1 VPGGVVGDAW
11 SARLT
16 AAVAAGQGAYAA
28 LTDWL
33 ERTYLPRAAAVD
45 GVGREAYARAL
56 RRFLGSSPDLDETVR
71 WGWDEVRALRAR
83 MEAAARRLDP
93 DRPLGEVL
101 HALQTEPAYAA
112 PDADAFVARMVERQ
126 DAALRA
132 LDGVHFDVP
141 AGIRRLDVRRAPH
154 GSPPGAWYMPP
165 SEDLSRP
172 GAVWY
177 SVPDGPQPMW
187 DEVSTAYH
195 EGFPGHHLQVG
206 LQVALRENLCRV
218 HRVAYGYSGFAEGW
232 ALYAEELMG
241 ELGYYERPEYEL
253 GMLANQMMRACRVVF
268 DVGAH
273 THQPIPADAPFHPGE
288 RWSFE
293 LGVELMMDYGGMTRP
308 TAESEV
314 ARYLGWPGQAPS
326 YKLGQRVM
334 LDTRREHLARGGH
347 APRLPL
353 ARAGLRQRGPG
364 PAAGP
369 GARRDPPLVNVR
381 GGALDDAQ
389 ALALRVAA
397 AFGCPCVVALG
408 RAPSPGDD
416 PPLRYLAWTGLPPT
430 VQEMGR
436 VPVSWSP
443 DALVLASGAAL
454 VVEDARRDARTAG
467 LALVAHGDL
476 GAYAGVPV
484 RVPDEGV
491 VGTLSVFCPDAR
503 PFGAAER
510 LALELAGEAV
520 GASLAGGGPARVAE
534 PAVGVTVADRWR
546 VTANLGSGGQ
556 GSVWLGVEEGSGRQV
571 ALKVGGQAIDEARQL
586 ATVSHPNLVAVHA
599 AGALP
604 GERSFLVMDH
614 VDGPPLDEVV
624 VAGQSTAGGVVDRA
638 PDAGRRRAHRAAR
651 ARARARRRQ
660 GGERARGREPPGGGA
675 GGPRA
680 GAAPGPRG
688 RARRLR
694 GHRRQLG
701 PRAVRR
707 AGRGAPHPRP
717 PTRTAWP
724 RWRGACC
731 RASRRSSAPRGSRGC
746 TRR

>member
-1 VPGGVVGDAW
+1 MTTTPFQLAELLVDDLAARLPSHATMWGVPGHDHRWEDVSPEGQDALADALRGWSDRVRALPPQSGRWDRLAAHVLTDHLALELDALDARDLEQNLRHVASPFQGFAMTFDAMDLTSEAGREAAIARLEGLPAAMEGYRRSLAAGLERGAPVAARQVVSCVQQGRILASQQGALTQVGARCAGGVVGDAW

-334 LDTRREHLARGGH
+334 LDTRREHLARGGTLRDFH
-347 APRLPL
+347 SRVLGCGNV
-353 ARAGLRQRGPG
+353 GLDQLQG
-364 PAAGP
+364 
-369 GARRDPPLVNVR
+369 
-381 GGALDDAQ
+381 
-389 ALALRVAA
+389 
-397 AFGCPCVVALG
+397 
-408 RAPSPGDD
+408 
-416 PPLRYLAWTGLPPT
+416 
-430 VQEMGR
+430 
-436 VPVSWSP
+436 
-443 DALVLASGAAL
+443 LVL
-454 VVEDARRDARTAG
+454 D
-467 LALVAHGDL
+467 
-476 GAYAGVPV
+476 
-484 RVPDEGV
+484 
-491 VGTLSVFCPDAR
+491 GTL
-503 PFGAAER
+503 
-510 LALELAGEAV
+510 
-520 GASLAGGGPARVAE
+520 
-534 PAVGVTVADRWR
+534 
-546 VTANLGSGGQ
+546 
-556 GSVWLGVEEGSGRQV
+556 
-571 ALKVGGQAIDEARQL
+571 
-586 ATVSHPNLVAVHA
+586 
-599 AGALP
+599 
-604 GERSFLVMDH
+604 RS
-614 VDGPPLDEVV
+614 
-624 VAGQSTAGGVVDRA
+624 
-638 PDAGRRRAHRAAR
+638 
-651 ARARARRRQ
+651 
-660 GGERARGREPPGGGA
+660 
-675 GGPRA
+675 
-680 GAAPGPRG
+680 
-688 RARRLR
+688 
-694 GHRRQLG
+694 
-701 PRAVRR
+701 
-707 AGRGAPHPRP
+707 
-717 PTRTAWP
+717 
-724 RWRGACC
+724 
-731 RASRRSSAPRGSRGC
+731 
-746 TRR
+746 

>member
-1 VPGGVVGDAW
+1 
-11 SARLT
+11 
-16 AAVAAGQGAYAA
+16 
-28 LTDWL
+28 
-33 ERTYLPRAAAVD
+33 
-45 GVGREAYARAL
+45 
-56 RRFLGSSPDLDETVR
+56 
-71 WGWDEVRALRAR
+71 
-83 MEAAARRLDP
+83 
-93 DRPLGEVL
+93 
-101 HALQTEPAYAA
+101 
-112 PDADAFVARMVERQ
+112 
-126 DAALRA
+126 
-132 LDGVHFDVP
+132 
-141 AGIRRLDVRRAPH
+141 
-154 GSPPGAWYMPP
+154 
-165 SEDLSRP
+165 
-172 GAVWY
+172 
-177 SVPDGPQPMW
+177 
-187 DEVSTAYH
+187 
-195 EGFPGHHLQVG
+195 
-206 LQVALRENLCRV
+206 
-218 HRVAYGYSGFAEGW
+218 
-232 ALYAEELMG
+232 
-241 ELGYYERPEYEL
+241 
-253 GMLANQMMRACRVVF
+253 
-268 DVGAH
+268 
-273 THQPIPADAPFHPGE
+273 
-288 RWSFE
+288 
-293 LGVELMMDYGGMTRP
+293 
-308 TAESEV
+308 
-314 ARYLGWPGQAPS
+314 
-326 YKLGQRVM
+326 
-334 LDTRREHLARGGH
+334 
-347 APRLPL
+347 
-353 ARAGLRQRGPG
+353 
-364 PAAGP
+364 
-369 GARRDPPLVNVR
+369 VNVR

-624 VAGQSTAGGVVDRA
+624 VAGQSTAGASWIELLTQVAGALTALHARELVHGDVKAANVLVDASRQEAVLVDLGLGLRLGLEVGPDGCGGTVGSSAPEQFGALGAARLTPAADAYGLATLAWGVLSREPAFERPTRVARLYAQMTGQLEPMPAVLERFRA
-638 PDAGRRRAHRAAR
+638 VFEQALHPDPSRRHPSPLAFVTALHHELRGGEERGPWSAAAVVRGARRAAGRLSSGDVAR
-651 ARARARRRQ
+651 ATASLSARHQAQWAAAEATEAPVPTEVLVAWLRAWSGRS
-660 GGERARGREPPGGGA
+660 GGRLHDLGA
-675 GGPRA
+675 AA
-680 GAAPGPRG
+680 GAAGGREVLRQAHVLNDAASLLAAMSGLLPRMHSWAHLAGALTSVHASTGTLVVPSRWQDTMVPFLSGWLAGWFAGAGADLEVEWGEGPSRETAGLRLAWHPRG
-688 RARRLR
+688 
-694 GHRRQLG
+694 
-701 PRAVRR
+701 
-707 AGRGAPHPRP
+707 
-717 PTRTAWP
+717 
-724 RWRGACC
+724 
-731 RASRRSSAPRGSRGC
+731 
-746 TRR
+746 

>member
-1 VPGGVVGDAW
+1 MITPPFQLAEQLVDDLAARLPSHATVWGVPGHDHRWEDVSPDGQDALADALRGWEARVRALPPQSDRWDRLAAHVLADHLALELDALDARDLEQNLRHVASPFQGFAMTFDAMDLASPEGREAAVARLEGLPAALEGYRRSLAAGLERGRPVAARQVASCVQQGRILASEQGALTQVGARCAAGVVGDAS
-11 SARLT
+11 SARLG

-33 ERTYLPRAAAVD
+33 EGTYLPRASAVD
-45 GVGREAYARAL
+45 GVGREAYSRAL

-101 HALQTEPAYAA
+101 RALQTEPAYAA
-112 PDADAFVARMVERQ
+112 PDADTFVARMVERQ
-126 DAALRA
+126 EAALRA

-154 GSPPGAWYMPP
+154 GSPPGAWYLPP

-293 LGVELMMDYGGMTRP
+293 LGVELMIEYGGMTRP

-334 LDTRREHLARGGH
+334 LDTRREHLARGGTLRDFH
-347 APRLPL
+347 SRVLGCGNV
-353 ARAGLRQRGPG
+353 GLDQLRG
-364 PAAGP
+364 
-369 GARRDPPLVNVR
+369 
-381 GGALDDAQ
+381 
-389 ALALRVAA
+389 
-397 AFGCPCVVALG
+397 
-408 RAPSPGDD
+408 
-416 PPLRYLAWTGLPPT
+416 
-430 VQEMGR
+430 
-436 VPVSWSP
+436 
-443 DALVLASGAAL
+443 LVLDGSL
-454 VVEDARRDARTAG
+454 
-467 LALVAHGDL
+467 
-476 GAYAGVPV
+476 
-484 RVPDEGV
+484 
-491 VGTLSVFCPDAR
+491 R
-503 PFGAAER
+503 P
-510 LALELAGEAV
+510 
-520 GASLAGGGPARVAE
+520 
-534 PAVGVTVADRWR
+534 
-546 VTANLGSGGQ
+546 
-556 GSVWLGVEEGSGRQV
+556 
-571 ALKVGGQAIDEARQL
+571 
-586 ATVSHPNLVAVHA
+586 
-599 AGALP
+599 
-604 GERSFLVMDH
+604 
-614 VDGPPLDEVV
+614 
-624 VAGQSTAGGVVDRA
+624 
-638 PDAGRRRAHRAAR
+638 
-651 ARARARRRQ
+651 
-660 GGERARGREPPGGGA
+660 
-675 GGPRA
+675 
-680 GAAPGPRG
+680 
-688 RARRLR
+688 
-694 GHRRQLG
+694 
-701 PRAVRR
+701 
-707 AGRGAPHPRP
+707 
-717 PTRTAWP
+717 
-724 RWRGACC
+724 
-731 RASRRSSAPRGSRGC
+731 
-746 TRR
+746 

>member
-1 VPGGVVGDAW
+1 MTTTPFQLAELLVDDLAARLPSHATMWGVPGHDHRWEDVSPEGQDALADALRGWSDRVRALPPQSGRWDRLAAHVLTDHLALELDALDARDLEQNLRHVASPFQGFAMTFDAMDLTSEAGREAAIARLEGLPAAMEGYRRSLAAGLERGAPVAARQVVSCVQQGRILASEQGALTQVGARCAGGVVGDAW

-334 LDTRREHLARGGH
+334 LDTRREHLARGGTLRDFH
-347 APRLPL
+347 SRVLGCGNV
-353 ARAGLRQRGPG
+353 GLDQLQG
-364 PAAGP
+364 
-369 GARRDPPLVNVR
+369 
-381 GGALDDAQ
+381 
-389 ALALRVAA
+389 
-397 AFGCPCVVALG
+397 
-408 RAPSPGDD
+408 
-416 PPLRYLAWTGLPPT
+416 
-430 VQEMGR
+430 
-436 VPVSWSP
+436 
-443 DALVLASGAAL
+443 LVL
-454 VVEDARRDARTAG
+454 D
-467 LALVAHGDL
+467 
-476 GAYAGVPV
+476 
-484 RVPDEGV
+484 
-491 VGTLSVFCPDAR
+491 GTL
-503 PFGAAER
+503 
-510 LALELAGEAV
+510 
-520 GASLAGGGPARVAE
+520 
-534 PAVGVTVADRWR
+534 
-546 VTANLGSGGQ
+546 
-556 GSVWLGVEEGSGRQV
+556 
-571 ALKVGGQAIDEARQL
+571 
-586 ATVSHPNLVAVHA
+586 
-599 AGALP
+599 
-604 GERSFLVMDH
+604 RS
-614 VDGPPLDEVV
+614 
-624 VAGQSTAGGVVDRA
+624 
-638 PDAGRRRAHRAAR
+638 
-651 ARARARRRQ
+651 
-660 GGERARGREPPGGGA
+660 
-675 GGPRA
+675 
-680 GAAPGPRG
+680 
-688 RARRLR
+688 
-694 GHRRQLG
+694 
-701 PRAVRR
+701 
-707 AGRGAPHPRP
+707 
-717 PTRTAWP
+717 
-724 RWRGACC
+724 
-731 RASRRSSAPRGSRGC
+731 
-746 TRR
+746 